1 MKSIKNWR
9 RRNKSSFYD
18 SLVCSWVKLLGNYFI
33 SPICLKEKSFSVMPL
48 NGTRKLSMSV
58 MFAAHLDLIS
68 DINWSKSVKSLCKDT
83 MAQLNPCN
91 PLPVDANRIFGFSL
105 ISFILALIS
114 D

>member
-9 RRNKSSFYD
+9 RRNKHSFYD
-18 SLVCSWVKLLGNYFI
+18 SLVYSWIKLLGNYFI

-48 NGTRKLSMSV
+48 SGTRKLSMSV
-58 MFAAHLDLIS
+58 MFAAHLDLMS

-91 PLPVDANRIFGFSL
+91 PVPVDANRIFGFSL
-105 ISFILALIS
+105 ISFILAFIS